1 MDSLRYAGQ
10 IVQSHSLKDAYI
22 VQIGYYSS
30 THPTRCVRRADRVLP
45 TRCVRRA
52 DRVLQ
57 QHTSYTLRTSCRLG
71 TTAAHILH
79 AAYIVQIGYYSS
91 THPTCCHHF
100 LSRLKIN
107 VRCQQNQKNL
117 LGFTITHIH
126 IKLRQLMMQSFSV
139 FANRDRHTHMDAIK
153 MIYLSH
159 SIAGMQVVTH

>member
-79 AAYIVQIGYYSS
+79 AAYVVQIGYYGS
-91 THPTCCHHF
+91 THPTRCIHRADWVLQQHTSYM
-100 LSRLKIN
+100 LS
-107 VRCQQNQKNL
+107 
-117 LGFTITHIH
+117 
-126 IKLRQLMMQSFSV
+126 SFSLKV
-139 FANRDRHTHMDAIK
+139 KDQRQMSAKSKKPSRIHYNTYSYKVTSINDAEFFSFCKQGQTHTHGC
-153 MIYLSH
+153 Y
-159 SIAGMQVVTH
+159 